1 MVKPKLR
8 FEAFNEELLYYKLRD
23 IVIEKMSNGIIN
35 KQSDKITD
43 VKHINVINMYSD
55 NKIDIDELNFSAYDE
70 GAVRKCNVEVGDIFL
85 TRSSV
90 KADGI
95 AKANILLD
103 DGIYVYDDHLIRIK
117 VDENKHVPRFVN
129 YYLASSRFRK

>member
-95 AKANILLD
+95 AN
-103 DGIYVYDDHLIRIK
+103 
-117 VDENKHVPRFVN
+117 E
-129 YYLASSRFRK
+129 S